1 MTFNNKEASEKLAE
15 LYDIEHIVR
24 NRIKSV
30 QLAGKLVEVIAIQY
44 ITQDMLTMTT
54 LAIDNEIDI
63 LNLPKF
69 CWCVSNVYD
78 NKEYHKD
85 HADKYEAARV
95 AIAKALIKLKE

>member
-1 MTFNNKEASEKLAE
+1 MTAFNHKVASEKLVE
-15 LYDIEHIVR
+15 LGYVTHIGT
-24 NRIKSV
+24 NFKF
-30 QLAGKLVEVIAIQY
+30 
-44 ITQDMLTMTT
+44 ITQDIGTMAT
-54 LAIDNEIDI
+54 LAIDNGIDI

-95 AIAKALIKLKE
+95 AIYKALIKLKE